1 MSEKKKICFVS
12 VMQQSVGFIH
22 DAIRGL
28 ADDYDIYLAANI
40 TELEKLKELP
50 IKGYRHI
57 DIERKISLGSDLKA
71 LRQLYAYFREMKF
84 DAAHSLMP
92 KAGLISAMAAWLA
105 RVPLRLHTYTG
116 QVWATR
122 HGAMRTM
129 RKNMDRLIAKLN
141 THVLT
146 DGFSQRDF
154 LIKEKVIKAKKS
166 LVLGKGSVCGVRTE
180 SFTPNAEIRAV
191 KRAELGITD
200 GQKAFMFLGR
210 LNRDKGIVE
219 LLTAYNKLAEEVKDS
234 KLVLFGNDEENMQ
247 QMFPSFAN
255 LSDNN
260 FLYYGLTRE
269 PYNMLQ
275 AADIFVLPTYREG
288 FGSSVIEAQCMGLPV
303 ITSDAYG
310 VLDASIENVTGLRC
324 KVGDADGLY
333 DAMLYMCQHP
343 EEAEK
348 MGRAGRERVLRD
360 FSVEYL
366 VGEWK
371 NFYNTILPTDK

>member
-12 VMQQSVGFIH
+12 VMQQSVSFIH

-28 ADDYDIYLAANI
+28 ADDYDIYLAANM
-40 TELEKLKELP
+40 TEPEKLKELP

-71 LRQLYAYFREMKF
+71 LRQLYAYIREMKF
-84 DAAHSLMP
+84 DAVHSLMP
-92 KAGLISAMAAWLA
+92 KAGLISAMAAWMA

-129 RKNMDRLIAKLN
+129 LKNMDRLIAKLN

-154 LIKEKVIKAKKS
+154 LIKEKVISAKKS

-191 KRAELGITD
+191 KRAELGIKD
-200 GQKAFMFLGR
+200 GQKAFVFLGR

-219 LLTAYNKLAEEVKDS
+219 LLTAYNKLAAVVKDT
-234 KLVLFGNDEENMQ
+234 KLVLFGHDEENMQ
-247 QMFPSFAN
+247 QMFSSYTN
-255 LSDNN
+255 LNDDN
-260 FLYYGLTRE
+260 FLYYGLTKE

-275 AADIFVLPTYREG
+275 AGDIFVLPTYREG
-288 FGSSVIEAQCMGLPV
+288 FGSSVIEAQCMGMPV

-324 KVGDADGLY
+324 KVGDVDSLY
-333 DAMLYMCQHP
+333 DAMIYMCQNS

-371 NFYNTILPTDK
+371 KFYNTILPTDE

>member
-71 LRQLYAYFREMKF
+71 LRQLYAYFRKMKF

-129 RKNMDRLIAKLN
+129 LKNMDRLIAKLN

-247 QMFPSFAN
+247 QMFPSLAN